1 MRSFKVSVDNKKV
14 AFFKELMDSLD
25 FVTCQEDTSVESS
38 RSLSDKSDEDHKENE
53 TENNSKR
60 KPKLSNDFDSIES
73 RKKSLED
80 IRKAM
85 MNIDKLRD
93 SL

>member
-25 FVTCQEDTSVESS
+25 FVTYQEDTSVESS
-38 RSLSDKSDEDHKENE
+38 RSLSDKSDVDHKENE

>member
-38 RSLSDKSDEDHKENE
+38 RSLSDKSDANRKGNESENILY
-53 TENNSKR
+53 R
-60 KPKLSNDFDSIES
+60 KQKLSNDFASIENK
-73 RKKSLED
+73 KKSLED